1 MNILRFPL
9 EVHKRDTFFF
19 FLRAHQHT
27 CSGPWN
33 ILRGNSYEK
42 IQNQY
47 SWCLSLF
54 ALGCENSDVAGL
66 TISYQGYVYSL
77 SNQRRSVCLIKL
89 IIMFQNKIIKSLR
102 IIPMKRNY
110 CLIVEEWTMLITW
123 KLLLSPKSVISF
135 ESESGSKY
143 LKIPNPH
150 LSLGKQSEGRKYRP
164 WILLLY
170 S

>member
-1 MNILRFPL
+1 MTHFSFSSGLINIPAVALGIF
-9 EVHKRDTFFF
+9 
-19 FLRAHQHT
+19 
-27 CSGPWN
+27 SGG
-33 ILRGNSYEK
+33 IVMKKFRISIRGAAKLYLGSSVLGYLLF
-42 IQNQY
+42 
-47 SWCLSLF
+47 LSLF

-110 CLIVEEWTMLITW
+110 CFIVEEWTMLITW

-143 LKIPNPH
+143 LKRPNPH
-150 LSLGKQSEGRKYRP
+150 LSLGKQSDSRKYRP
-164 WILLLY
+164 
-170 S
+170 